1 MPSRRVV
8 ATVTTLAVAVG
19 ALGML
24 SSFDRLPAP
33 VSGTFFGAPTQ
44 SPQDEMRSA
53 QQRLKRL
60 RRTIGR
66 LAADDTTGVMATQVL
81 PIFDA
86 NQSQAATIEQ
96 LGRTLERLAATTGV
110 QATQVPIMAAP
121 SSVAV
126 PAPAAPA
133 LAPAPAPAAVDAA
146 APVAAGEAE
155 KGGKPISYVDTK
167 VAGTPTQPPPAA
179 DSAESSCE
187 TVNMY
192 HPCYTCVKLRVCSSC
207 RLLICPA

>member
-1 MPSRRVV
+1 MPSRRV
-8 ATVTTLAVAVG
+8 ATVTALAVAVG

-33 VSGTFFGAPTQ
+33 DSGTFFGAPTQ

-53 QQRLKRL
+53 QQQLKRL

-121 SSVAV
+121 SSVAP
-126 PAPAAPA
+126 PAPAAVP
-133 LAPAPAPAAVDAA
+133 APAPAPAAVDAA

-155 KGGKPISYVDTK
+155 KGGKSISHVDTK

-207 RLLICPA
+207 RLLICPT